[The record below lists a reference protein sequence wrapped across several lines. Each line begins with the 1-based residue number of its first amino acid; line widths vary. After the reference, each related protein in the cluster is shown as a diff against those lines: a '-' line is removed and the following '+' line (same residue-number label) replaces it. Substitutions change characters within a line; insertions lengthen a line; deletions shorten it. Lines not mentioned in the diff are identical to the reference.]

1 MKLLFL
7 LPVMAVVA
15 AGQDAPPAPLALRD
29 AVALALNTNKAIA
42 ASQSAVNAAGAQV
55 KEARAGFLPKVNYSE
70 SWARSDNPVFVFS
83 SLLTQHQFGEQNFLV
98 GPLNRPDFLN
108 NFQSLVTTDQTLYDA
123 GQTRHAV
130 RGATLAKEMADE
142 NSRGTRMQVIQAVVR
157 AYYGALLS
165 GEQVKV
171 ADQAVRSAE
180 ADLERAQSV
189 RSAGLST
196 DSDVLSIRVHLA
208 AMREQ
213 QIRATADLEV
223 ARATLNDALGLPL
236 DTLHTLTTDLA
247 AVPAGTALDQYESS
261 ASQER
266 PETRMTRLAKN
277 LAENQSASAR
287 SNYLPQVALHGA
299 FEADRQRFYDR
310 GGANWLVSVG
320 LKWNLFNGF
329 GDKARTEVAAAELE
343 RAAAREK
350 EVDSAVHLQIRRAFA
365 DLNAAQQ
372 RIAVAQATVTEA
384 EESLRITQNRY
395 AAGLSTVTELLR
407 TETALLDSRTR
418 QLQAVHDQRI
428 AAVALELAA
437 GTLTPDSEV
446 LK

>member
-1 MKLLFL
+1 M
-7 LPVMAVVA
+7 
-15 AGQDAPPAPLALRD
+15 
-29 AVALALNTNKAIA
+29 
-42 ASQSAVNAAGAQV
+42 

-83 SLLTQHQFGEQNFLV
+83 SLLTEHQFGEQNFLV

-108 NFQSLVTTDQTLYDA
+108 NFQSLVTTDQTIYDA

-130 RGATLAKEMADE
+130 RGATLTKEMADE
-142 NSRGTRMQVIQAVVR
+142 NSRGTRMQVIQSVVR
-157 AYYGALLS
+157 AYYGAVLS
-165 GEQVKV
+165 AEQVKV

-213 QIRATADLEV
+213 QIRKTADLEV
-223 ARATLNDALGLPL
+223 ARAALNDAMGLPL
-236 DTLHTLTTDLA
+236 DTPHTLTTELV
-247 AVPAGTALDQYESS
+247 AVPVAGIALGQYEAS
-261 ASQER
+261 AAQER
-266 PETRMTRLAKN
+266 PETRMTRLAQS

-287 SNYLPQVALHGA
+287 SNFLPQVTAHGA

-310 GGANWLVSVG
+310 GGANWLVSIG

-329 GDKARTEVAAAELE
+329 ADKARSQAAAAEID
-343 RAAAREK
+343 RATAREK
-350 EVDSAVHLQIRRAFA
+350 EVDSAVRLQIRRAFA

-372 RIAVAQATVTEA
+372 RIAVAEATVAGA
-384 EESLRITQNRY
+384 EESLRITQSRY

-407 TETALLDSRTR
+407 TETALLDVQTR

-428 AAVALELAA
+428 ASVALELAA